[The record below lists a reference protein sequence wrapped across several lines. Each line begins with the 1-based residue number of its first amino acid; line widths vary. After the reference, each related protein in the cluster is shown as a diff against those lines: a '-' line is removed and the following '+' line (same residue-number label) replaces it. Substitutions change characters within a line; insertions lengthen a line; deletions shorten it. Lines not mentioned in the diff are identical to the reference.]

1 MKRINETQEFLK
13 SFISMSL
20 EEAKELASF
29 NGYEIRVTR
38 EDDTPYAATMDL
50 RFDRVNIELQN
61 QKVKK
66 ANIG

>member
-13 SFISMSL
+13 SFIGMSL

-38 EDDTPYAATMDL
+38 IGEP
-50 RFDRVNIELQN
+50 
-61 QKVKK
+61 KSKK
-66 ANIG
+66 I